1 MHFVALDRQTDP
13 AVLRLGHCGLPV
25 HHLPPPGVRR
35 PVPGP
40 VHRHLDHVLQHGAAQ
55 PGGDAGGGTQGGRGV
70 DLQEPGPQVGGE
82 HEVSS
87 VELVTVLTGTAT
99 VHHVCRETGG
109 GLTNIFL

>member
-55 PGGDAGGGTQGGRGV
+55 PGGDAGGGPQGGGGV
-70 DLQEPGPQVGGE
+70 DLYQPGLEVCGQ
-82 HEVSS
+82 HEVRP
-87 VELVTVLTGTAT
+87 VELVTVLPGTAA
-99 VHHVCRETGG
+99 VHHVWR
-109 GLTNIFL
+109 